1 MRSLIGKLAWSNIRK
16 RKSATITLFV
26 LIMIAAL
33 LLNIG
38 LTVSLKLNSFQQEK
52 ISKLNTPDITAYFPF
67 NENVKNYESLVD
79 SYPYTETWENE
90 AALLLPDVKINYGG
104 NNTAIAFLILNKDSQ
119 RSMGLF
125 NTTSRL
131 EPADQN
137 TIYLPYIFHGGSGY
151 NLGDTISFEYD
162 NNKFTYTI
170 GGFTE
175 EPLFGTLTNGALKIF
190 LNDEGYKQLEER
202 LGKEVQFNFLSVQLN
217 ERAKEVKLEQKL
229 SEQIFGSGNTSSFL
243 VMRTD
248 VGLEGNRVFV
258 NILAA
263 ILIVFALIMVVI
275 SLIVIRFQ
283 IFGNIEDNLTNI
295 GVLKANGYTSRQIIS
310 SFLLQFVS
318 VSIMASIPGSLIS
331 VLVMPLVGNMISSSV
346 GLLWPSNFELLSALL
361 SLLIVTVLI
370 LLVAYLSSR
379 KIRRI
384 TPIAALQSGL
394 LTHNFKKNHFPLAS
408 TSLNL
413 QFVLS
418 LKSLFRQTKQN
429 FMIVLIVAG
438 LTFSSIFCS
447 ILNFNFKGDTS
458 AVLDLVGLER
468 TNLQL
473 DLKKAGH
480 DPGIFAEVE
489 AMPEVQKISIL
500 EGRVA
505 SINDS
510 SFMLRVSDDYAK
522 LETQTV
528 YKGRQPIFDNEIAVS
543 GVIAKMKNKSIGDEI
558 PVTFNGVTQNYLVT
572 GLSQQ
577 INQLGMVATITEDGM
592 RKLQPNYSVQSI
604 NVYLKEG
611 EDPQVFIQKLEERL
625 PGQWNVTNI
634 LDMLESTLST
644 FTSAVSSMTAVI
656 TAVTIIVVS
665 LILYLVIKTLIMKR
679 KREFGI
685 LKGIG
690 YTTFNLMTQITFSLF
705 PVIVVGVLLGSLAG
719 YFFSDSAFVLLLS
732 SLGIYNVQ
740 LAVSLPQVLLLC
752 AVILVVA
759 YVVSM
764 LVARRIRKV
773 SVYDLIMD

>member
-16 RKSATITLFV
+16 RKSATITLFL
-26 LIMIAAL
+26 LIMIAVL

-52 ISKLNTPDITAYFPF
+52 ISKLNTPDITAYFPV
-67 NENVKNYESLVD
+67 NEHVKEYESLVD
-79 SYPYTETWENE
+79 SYPYTGAWENE

-104 NNTAIAFLILNKDSQ
+104 NNTAIAFLILNMDLQ

-131 EPADQN
+131 ETADQN

-190 LNDEGYKQLEER
+190 LNDEGYKQLEAQ
-202 LGKEVQFNFLSVQLN
+202 LGEEVQFNFLSVQLN
-217 ERAKEVKLEQKL
+217 ERAKELKLEQKL
-229 SEQIFGSGNTSSFL
+229 SEQIFGSGISSSFL

-346 GLLWPSNFELLSALL
+346 GLLWPTTFEVLSALY

-370 LLVAYLSSR
+370 LFVAYLSSR

-413 QFVLS
+413 QFALS

-473 DLKKAGH
+473 DLKK
-480 DPGIFAEVE
+480 
-489 AMPEVQKISIL
+489 L
-500 EGRVA
+500 T
-505 SINDS
+505 
-510 SFMLRVSDDYAK
+510 MLR
-522 LETQTV
+522 E
-528 YKGRQPIFDNEIAVS
+528 
-543 GVIAKMKNKSIGDEI
+543 
-558 PVTFNGVTQNYLVT
+558 
-572 GLSQQ
+572 
-577 INQLGMVATITEDGM
+577 
-592 RKLQPNYSVQSI
+592 
-604 NVYLKEG
+604 
-611 EDPQVFIQKLEERL
+611 
-625 PGQWNVTNI
+625 
-634 LDMLESTLST
+634 
-644 FTSAVSSMTAVI
+644 
-656 TAVTIIVVS
+656 
-665 LILYLVIKTLIMKR
+665 
-679 KREFGI
+679 
-685 LKGIG
+685 
-690 YTTFNLMTQITFSLF
+690 
-705 PVIVVGVLLGSLAG
+705 
-719 YFFSDSAFVLLLS
+719 
-732 SLGIYNVQ
+732 
-740 LAVSLPQVLLLC
+740 
-752 AVILVVA
+752 
-759 YVVSM
+759 
-764 LVARRIRKV
+764 
-773 SVYDLIMD
+773 

>member
-1 MRSLIGKLAWSNIRK
+1 
-16 RKSATITLFV
+16 
-26 LIMIAAL
+26 
-33 LLNIG
+33 
-38 LTVSLKLNSFQQEK
+38 
-52 ISKLNTPDITAYFPF
+52 
-67 NENVKNYESLVD
+67 
-79 SYPYTETWENE
+79 
-90 AALLLPDVKINYGG
+90 
-104 NNTAIAFLILNKDSQ
+104 
-119 RSMGLF
+119 MGLF

-318 VSIMASIPGSLIS
+318 VSIIASIPGSLIS

-346 GLLWPSNFELLSALL
+346 GLLWPTTFELLSALL

-413 QFVLS
+413 QFALS

-473 DLKKAGH
+473 DLKKANH
-480 DPGIFAEVE
+480 DPKIFAEVE

-505 SINDS
+505 SIDDS
-510 SFMLRVSDDYAK
+510 SFMIRVSDDYAK

-528 YKGRQPIFDNEIAVS
+528 YKGRQPIFDNEIAIS

-611 EDPQVFIQKLEERL
+611 K
-625 PGQWNVTNI
+625 I
-634 LDMLESTLST
+634 LKR
-644 FTSAVSSMTAVI
+644 SSKSLKS
-656 TAVTIIVVS
+656 VS
-665 LILYLVIKTLIMKR
+665 LDNGM
-679 KREFGI
+679 
-685 LKGIG
+685 
-690 YTTFNLMTQITFSLF
+690 
-705 PVIVVGVLLGSLAG
+705 
-719 YFFSDSAFVLLLS
+719 
-732 SLGIYNVQ
+732 
-740 LAVSLPQVLLLC
+740 
-752 AVILVVA
+752 
-759 YVVSM
+759 
-764 LVARRIRKV
+764 
-773 SVYDLIMD
+773 